1 MSLSRCGAAILCA
14 AIFGLNAAPAYAYL
28 DPGTGSM
35 LIQGL
40 IGAIAAAALTI
51 RLYWHKFKA
60 LFRSK
65 KGSEEAAADI
75 PSQSEGDK

>member
-1 MSLSRCGAAILCA
+1 MPLSRRGAAVLCA
-14 AIFGLNAAPAYAYL
+14 SILGLISAPAFAYL

-40 IGAIAAAALTI
+40 VGAIAAAALTI
-51 RLYWHKFKA
+51 KLYWHKFKA

-65 KGSEEAAADI
+65 KRSEEVGADV
-75 PSQSEGDK
+75 PSQSEGDN